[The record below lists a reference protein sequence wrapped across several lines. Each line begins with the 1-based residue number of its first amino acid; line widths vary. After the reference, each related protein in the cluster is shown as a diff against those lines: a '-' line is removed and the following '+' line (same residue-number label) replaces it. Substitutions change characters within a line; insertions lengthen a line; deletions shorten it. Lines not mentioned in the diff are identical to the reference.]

1 MQCIRHSRGEGRVV
15 QERSGDR
22 PYVNSRC
29 LFFCRFMASL
39 SLPLLASLHL
49 SLAQSLSLPAP
60 SLSLFLSL
68 PVFLSSPVP
77 PPSLCLSFC
86 LRFNSHFPSELG
98 LPGTRLSP
106 FCILLELRVME
117 MVVTTVLETCKLA
130 KLQSKC
136 HHQQTNT
143 QSFYRPD
150 ALPVAQP
157 TVSEM

>member
-1 MQCIRHSRGEGRVV
+1 VQCIRHSRGEDRVV
-15 QERSGDR
+15 QERREDR

-49 SLAQSLSLPAP
+49 SLALSPCP
-60 SLSLFLSL
+60 ISLSLFLSL
-68 PVFLSSPVP
+68 PVFLSPPVP